1 MSNIHIK
8 GISIKNYRSF
18 GEEKVI
24 IFPDESYRKPV
35 AIVGY
40 NNSGK
45 TNLLNA
51 ILFGITEKD
60 VNKDTFTLD
69 DFHNRDIENIPE
81 IYTRITASNEIKKD
95 GKNAN
100 LTGYHFLKITD

>member
-1 MSNIHIK
+1 MSNIHIN
-8 GISIKNYRSF
+8 SIFIQNYRSF
-18 GEEKVI
+18 GEGELI

-51 ILFGITEKD
+51 ILFGITEKY
-60 VNKDTFTLD
+60 VNNNTFTLD
-69 DFHNRDIENIPE
+69 DFHNR
-81 IYTRITASNEIKKD
+81 EIKKYSLYLHRYSSI
-95 GKNAN
+95 K
-100 LTGYHFLKITD
+100 